1 MSIRGKLIVAI
12 FASMVA
18 LAVATGAL
26 VRSAGERNVRRAA
39 EQAISSAGEA
49 LAAMERADV
58 EKLDA
63 TLSVLAAH
71 PGLAEA
77 FAARDRPR
85 LLALAAPIFAT
96 LKAEHDITHFYF
108 LEPEPSRACFLRV
121 HRPEQFGDVVTR
133 ATLTLAIDSRGLGS
147 GKELGQ
153 TAFALR
159 VVRPWYGRDGG
170 APLGYLE
177 LGEEIDHFLGRM
189 KAQTRDEY
197 GLLVAKSFLD
207 EQAWAATRQGLR
219 NNWGDRARTVVVDT
233 TTADE
238 AIIDFDGDLSSI
250 PEHGLLLE
258 QDARDGRIFV
268 RGIVPVKDAA
278 GRRVGGLFVRH
289 DITEL
294 HASML
299 EARRGIYLVLLAV
312 AAVLAGLLVRLVN
325 GLVFRRLDGMVAT
338 MDGLSSGLAGGDFD
352 VGAPRATA
360 DDEIGRFE
368 AHLGRFLQVVAG
380 VLKQRGRKGTG

>member
-39 EQAISSAGEA
+39 ELAISSAGEA

-289 DITEL
+289 DITAL

-312 AAVLAGLLVRLVN
+312 AAVLAGLLVWLVN

>member
-39 EQAISSAGEA
+39 ELAISSAGEA

-289 DITEL
+289 DITAL